1 MKMRKRRKLV
11 KRPNYITI
19 LITLH
24 TASAWDAHPHSA
36 WREIFKTGGGVVKI
50 RIPR

>member
-19 LITLH
+19 SVTLP
-24 TASAWDAHPHSA
+24 TASAWDSHPHSV
-36 WREIFKTGGGVVKI
+36 WREIFKMGGGVVKI
-50 RIPR
+50 KVRM